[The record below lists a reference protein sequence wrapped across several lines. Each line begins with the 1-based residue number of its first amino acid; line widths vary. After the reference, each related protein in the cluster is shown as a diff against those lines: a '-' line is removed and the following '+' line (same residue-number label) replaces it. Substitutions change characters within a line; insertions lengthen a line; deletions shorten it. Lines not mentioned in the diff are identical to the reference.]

1 MSTVTSQILEQ
12 LQTLT
17 SQETQ
22 ALVKQ
27 IEAVFN
33 VDMFSQVTF
42 AYSLDPINLTGEHSE
57 KPMEF
62 DVVLEQ
68 VPTENKI
75 AIIKALR
82 SLIGTS
88 LRESKQMVDS
98 IPTTINQSVD
108 LQIAEA
114 TKIQLEAVGA
124 TVVLK

>member
-1 MSTVTSQILEQ
+1 MSATTFQILEQ

-27 IEAVFN
+27 IEAVFGVN
-33 VDMFSQVTF
+33 ASPPITF
-42 AYSLDPINLTGEHSE
+42 AYSLDPINLTGEDYE
-57 KPMEF
+57 KQMEF

-68 VPTENKI
+68 VPTQNKI

-82 SLIGTS
+82 SLTGLG

-98 IPTTINQSVD
+98 VPTTINQAVD
-108 LQIAEA
+108 LQVAEE
-114 TKIQLEAVGA
+114 TKAQLEAVGA
-124 TVVLK
+124 KVVLR

>member
-1 MSTVTSQILEQ
+1 
-12 LQTLT
+12 
-17 SQETQ
+17 
-22 ALVKQ
+22 
-27 IEAVFN
+27 
-33 VDMFSQVTF
+33 
-42 AYSLDPINLTGEHSE
+42 YSLDPINLTGEDSE

-68 VPTENKI
+68 VPAQNKI

-82 SLIGTS
+82 SLTGLS

-98 IPTTINQSVD
+98 APTTINQSVD

-124 TVVLK
+124 TVALK